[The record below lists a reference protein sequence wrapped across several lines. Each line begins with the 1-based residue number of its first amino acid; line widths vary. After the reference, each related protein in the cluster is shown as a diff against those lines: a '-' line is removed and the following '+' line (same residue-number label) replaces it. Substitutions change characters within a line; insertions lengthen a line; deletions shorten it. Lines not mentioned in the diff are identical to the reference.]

1 MGYKNGY
8 ENVMSLCKMLSKM
21 NAQKKDFDETKIYVI
36 LIKDEELLVE
46 KYNEILNKVS
56 NTIKIGFD
64 GEPVYIGKYL
74 KTKIKSYKEKNDT
87 NF

>member
-46 KYNEILNKVS
+46 RYNEILNKVS

-64 GEPVYIGKYL
+64 SEPVYIGKYL
-74 KTKIKSYKEKNDT
+74 KTKIKKIL
-87 NF
+87 